1 MIASAG
7 RDARVGSARETG
19 GTALESRR
27 ILDHISFSEEKMRKN
42 ALFDSPNLF
51 YDAYCL
57 LPGQSQKVHAHE
69 DSDKV
74 YLVVS
79 GAGTFTVGEEE
90 EALTEGHAV
99 IARAG
104 EPHGVRNDS
113 ANELVLLVTM
123 APRPS

>member
-1 MIASAG
+1 M
-7 RDARVGSARETG
+7 V
-19 GTALESRR
+19 
-27 ILDHISFSEEKMRKN
+27 DHISFSDEKMKKN
-42 ALFDSPNLF
+42 PLFDSPNLF

-57 LPGQSQKVHAHE
+57 LPGQSQKVHSHD

-74 YLVVS
+74 YFVVR
-79 GAGTFTVGEEE
+79 GTGRFTVGDE
-90 EALTEGHAV
+90 EADLTEGNAV

-113 ANELVLLVTM
+113 GDELVLLVTM